1 MPDGIA
7 SAMNTEGKKHRKEAV
22 FRQLHIG
29 LSLNSTVV

>member
-22 FRQLHIG
+22 FRQLSIG
-29 LSLNSTVV
+29 LPLNSTTV